1 MSLNIAK
8 GQRVTVWSVEDKGAY
23 SVVSISSSRKDKR
36 DDTWKNSNW
45 SFVKFVGA
53 AHEKAKE
60 LKEKDRIELHGATIS
75 REEYTDAN
83 GERAW
88 PKSPQLVIFNW
99 EYYTPSEAG
108 AKNLDKA
115 PDVAPEA
122 DDDVP
127 F

>member
-8 GQRVTVWSVEDKGAY
+8 GQRVNVWKIEDKGGY
-23 SVVSISSSRKDKR
+23 SIVSISSSRKDKR

-45 SFVKFVGA
+45 SYVKFVGA
-53 AHEKAKE
+53 AHEKASE
-60 LKEKDRIELHGATIS
+60 LKEKDRIELHGATVS

-88 PKSPQLVIFNW
+88 PKSPQITVFNW
-99 EYYTPSEAG
+99 EFYTPDDTG

-115 PDVAPEA
+115 PAVEPE
-122 DDDVP
+122 DNEDVP

>member
-1 MSLNIAK
+1 MALNIAK
-8 GQRVTVWSVEDKGAY
+8 GQRVSVWSVEDKGSY

-75 REEYTDAN
+75 REEYKDSN

-88 PKSPQLVIFNW
+88 PKTPQITVFNW
-99 EYYTPSEAG
+99 EFYSPDDTG
-108 AKNLDKA
+108 AKNLDSA
-115 PDVAPEA
+115 PSVEPDE
-122 DDDVP
+122 DNLP